1 MKLELKR
8 VALKDTYTI
17 GKLYIDGVYFCDTLE
32 DHVRDMNKDGDLND
46 KGEGKVFGETAIP
59 YGTYKVIM
67 NMSNR
72 FKRVMPLILD
82 VPHFAGIRI
91 HSGSKAEHSHGCIL
105 VGINDIK
112 GRLSQSKR
120 YETELY
126 IKLSTAKDITIEI
139 K

>member
-1 MKLELKR
+1 MKLELRR
-8 VALKDTYTI
+8 VALRDTYTI

-82 VPHFAGIRI
+82 VPHFKGIRI
-91 HSGSKAEHSHGCIL
+91 HAGNSAKDTLGCPL
-105 VGINDIK
+105 VGINSVK
-112 GRLSQSKR
+112 GRLTQSKK

-126 IKLSTAKDITIEI
+126 IKLSGAKNITIEI

>member
-1 MKLELKR
+1 MKLELRR
-8 VALKDTYTI
+8 VALRDTYTI

-32 DHVRDMNKDGDLND
+32 DHVRDINKDGDLND

-82 VPHFAGIRI
+82 VPHFKGIRI
-91 HSGSKAEHSHGCIL
+91 HAGNSAKDTLGCPL
-105 VGINDIK
+105 VGINSVK
-112 GRLSQSKR
+112 GRLTQSKK

-126 IKLSTAKDITIEI
+126 IKLSSAKNITIEI